1 MARSC
6 LMTVYIVLLCGV
18 LQHAASGFEDG
29 SGLPEETYEEY
40 DDDTPY
46 HRPIEHP
53 SDEGESFEAAGL
65 LEYDILDPI
74 TDDDIFYSGDYDD
87 EEPPD
92 NSSDAAPAEVA
103 PVPVNSSPDSDLH
116 SVATVSVRHDFEPS
130 DSDRAVDNKTTLNP
144 IMVPQPAAVLLKDAA
159 TTKVFEMSTT
169 TSSSSSVTPS
179 GSSEMPPT
187 SMTGEDE
194 NNCKRYQK
202 FANQPVFR
210 SETANVIRKCCP
222 IGQRLLRDGTKYV
235 DCGTEDFPSGPM
247 SPSFEVRPIVAQFY
261 DGCIEDLE
269 EDIQLGVAIGDPCP
283 MDRGLLA
290 FGAKSN
296 DTLYVIQ
303 NGSLLVIFNA
313 VDEFHV
319 YNAYCLDYD
328 AKDGSMLAY
337 VCVSEVELLPDIIA
351 GQLVML
357 TLCLI
362 IAVPLLL
369 VTAVLYSVVP
379 ELQDIHGKALAMNCV
394 NFAVALLL
402 ETFFQH
408 RTHGKRADSDEIV
421 LESYA
426 EYFILATF
434 FWLMVN
440 LVNNC
445 LHAWYFLP
453 RDRDQRGE
461 KIRFAIYA
469 AVAQLVPLW
478 IILTFAPNAH
488 GARVVKHYF
497 FGTIIITLILN
508 MISLF
513 VTVVGLR
520 RVIALH
526 YYYKDV
532 RHRLIAANRGSET
545 SSVPM
550 IQCDRLNKV
559 IYMNKYTTL
568 LFLVMATVWMV
579 TILTYYTTGE
589 IPIFFDILFGFQGI
603 FIFLIFVCMRKPFRV
618 VQNWFFRHGYCATCC
633 YKDEKPQSPNNRS
646 EPMMMARSVPNG
658 EPVMTVLQPLMMHGP
673 ARSISTT
680 ESIPCT
686 PGGAGSGRPRVRSKN
701 PFMYVAHESCTH
713 GAHAVPG
720 C

>member
-6 LMTVYIVLLCGV
+6 VVIVYFVLLCGV
-18 LQHAASGFEDG
+18 WQHAASGFEDG
-29 SGLPEETYEEY
+29 SGLPKETYEEY

-53 SDEGESFEAAGL
+53 SDEG
-65 LEYDILDPI
+65 
-74 TDDDIFYSGDYDD
+74 DYDD
-87 EEPPD
+87 VEPPD
-92 NSSDAAPAEVA
+92 NSSDPAPEEP
-103 PVPVNSSPDSDLH
+103 PVRENPSKDSDLH
-116 SVATVSVRHDFEPS
+116 SVSPVSVRHDFEPS
-130 DSDRAVDNKTTLNP
+130 DSDRAVDNKTTLGP
-144 IMVPQPAAVLLKDAA
+144 IMVPSAAVLLEAA
-159 TTKVFEMSTT
+159 STMKVFEMSTT
-169 TSSSSSVTPS
+169 TSSGSSSSVTPS
-179 GSSEMPPT
+179 GSSEMPAT
-187 SMTGEDE
+187 SVTGEDE

-202 FANQPVFR
+202 LANQPVFR
-210 SETANVIRKCCP
+210 SETVNVIRKCCP
-222 IGQRLLRDGTKYV
+222 IGERLLRDGTKYV
-235 DCGTEDFPSGPM
+235 DCGTEDFASGPM
-247 SPSFEVRPIVAQFY
+247 SPTFDMRPIVAQFY

-269 EDIQLGVAIGDPCP
+269 EDIQLSIVLGDPCP

-290 FGAKSN
+290 FGAKTN

-313 VDEFHV
+313 VEEFHV

-328 AKDGSMLAY
+328 ARDGSMLAY
-337 VCVSEVELLPDIIA
+337 VCVSEVELLPDVIA

-369 VTAVLYSVVP
+369 VTAILYTIVP
-379 ELQDIHGKALAMNCV
+379 ELNDIHGKALAMNCV

-478 IILTFAPNAH
+478 IISRFAPNAH
-488 GARVVKHYF
+488 SVRVVKNYF
-497 FGTIIITLILN
+497 FITIIITLILN
-508 MISLF
+508 TISLF
-513 VTVVGLR
+513 VTIAGLR

-526 YYYKDV
+526 HNYKDI
-532 RHRLIAANRGSET
+532 RHRLIAANRTSEI
-545 SSVPM
+545 SSLPK

-559 IYMNKYTTL
+559 IYINKYTTL
-568 LFLVMATVWMV
+568 LFLVMATVWIV
-579 TILTYYTTGE
+579 TSVTYYTTGE

-603 FIFLIFVCMRKPFRV
+603 FIFLIFVCMRKPFRA
-618 VQNWFFRHGYCATCC
+618 VQNWFFRHGYCTSCC
-633 YKDEKPQSPNNRS
+633 YNDGKPQSPNNRR

-658 EPVMTVLQPLMMHGP
+658 EPVMTVLQPLMMSP

-686 PGGAGSGRPRVRSKN
+686 PGGAESGKRRVRSKN
-701 PFMYVAHESCTH
+701 PFMYVAHEPGTH
-713 GAHAVPG
+713 HAHAAPE
-720 C
+720 